1 MCSSTSMTV
10 QGGTRM
16 KDVLRRTAGDICF
29 LVLLAAVTA
38 AMVLI
43 LVSGTLSR
51 RTKELLKIYKV

>member
-16 KDVLRRTAGDICF
+16 KVVLRRTAGDICF
-29 LVLLAAVTA
+29 LVLLAVVTA
-38 AMVLI
+38 AMALV
-43 LVSGTLSR
+43 LVSGMLSR